1 MKTIETLVD
10 DIKEVL
16 DNGKEVPD
24 ELADAFGKGMA
35 ELVKRRFSP
44 RGARPGTLRMS
55 NMGKPDRQ
63 LWYEVNKPEAA
74 EKLLPATI
82 MKFFIGD
89 IIEEAVLFLAKL
101 SGHDVQGEQ
110 DTMKLGGIVGHRDA
124 VIDGVTVDVK
134 SASPYSFEKFK
145 KGLKASED
153 PFGYTMQIQSY
164 VLAGEDDPVVA
175 DKSRGA
181 FLVNQKVSGD
191 LHLDIH
197 PKTMIPILDIYEH
210 KKKVVTLPEVP
221 DRCFEPEPQGKSG
234 NLKLGI
240 NCSYCP
246 FKKECWPGLRTFLY
260 ANGPVFLTHVE
271 REPDVYEVIDDVTV
285 TED

>member
-1 MKTIETLVD
+1 MKNIETLVD
-10 DIKEVL
+10 DIKSVL
-16 DNGKEVPD
+16 STGTEVPD
-24 ELADAFGKGMA
+24 ELADAFGKSMA
-35 ELVKRRFSP
+35 ELVKRRFAP
-44 RGARPGTLRMS
+44 RGVREGTLRMS

-63 LWYEVNKPEAA
+63 LWYEINKPEAA
-74 EKLLPATI
+74 EKLLPATL

-101 SGHDVQGEQ
+101 SGHDVKGEQ

-134 SASPYSFEKFK
+134 SASPFSFEKFK
-145 KGLKASED
+145 GGLKSSED

-164 VLAGEDDPVVA
+164 VLAAQDDDVVT
-175 DKSRGA
+175 DKTRGA

-197 PKTMIPILDIYEH
+197 KKTEIPILDIYEH
-210 KKKVVTLPEVP
+210 KKEVVKLPEPP
-221 DRCFEPEPQGKSG
+221 DRCFEPVPEGKSG
-234 NLKLGI
+234 NLKLNV

-246 FKKECWPGLRTFLY
+246 FKRECWPGMRTFLY
-260 ANGPVFLTHVE
+260 SKGPVFLVHVE
-271 REPDVYEVIDDVTV
+271 REPDVYEVLDEVTV